1 MKIIKTF
8 EEFTGSLQE
17 DAINAGQE
25 SDVVIDDVTLDS
37 GKEIKSTEILGAI
50 LASKSEKE
58 FKEYFYNEFG
68 NDAFTE
74 EDIFTLVKFF
84 NEYQEEQAELEK
96 EAEKEDEGGKEE
108 DPLAGL

>member
-37 GKEIKSTEILGAI
+37 GKEVKSTEILGAI

-96 EAEKEDEGGKEE
+96 EAEKEAEGGKEE

>member
-1 MKIIKTF
+1 M
-8 EEFTGSLQE
+8 
-17 DAINAGQE
+17 
-25 SDVVIDDVTLDS
+25 V
-37 GKEIKSTEILGAI
+37 GAI

-96 EAEKEDEGGKEE
+96 EAEKETEGGKEE

>member
-8 EEFTGSLQE
+8 EEFTGSIKE

-25 SDVVIDDVTLDS
+25 SDVIIDDVTLDS

-74 EDIFTLVKFF
+74 EDMFTLVKFF
-84 NEYQEEQAELEK
+84 NEYQEEQSELEK
-96 EAEKEDEGGKEE
+96 EAEKEKDGGNEE